1 MSKLPDIYLLLSVF
15 HGIPQK
21 TIPALKKSG
30 LWKDDDHA
38 PISDYLRGLLRIL
51 ASDGRIQ
58 WVTWGPD
65 GPGYVLTGYGEAAL
79 EVYFHR
85 YGPAHA
91 PRQGPTLAEILKARQ
106 AGESEVDP
114 E

>member
-1 MSKLPDIYLLLSVF
+1 MSQLPDIYLLLSVF

-30 LWKDDDHA
+30 LWTDDDNA

-51 ASDGRIQ
+51 ARDGRIQ

-79 EVYFHR
+79 DAYHQR
-85 YGPAHA
+85 YGPANA
-91 PRQGPTLAEILKARQ
+91 PRQGPTLAAILKARELDD
-106 AGESEVDP
+106 AEDTP